1 MESVQH
7 EGDRL
12 RGWEVVCPRRPS
24 PFAGVEVAGFRDR
37 AAAGLDMRVIPQP
50 AVTVVIE
57 LGGGALDVEHPGGSR
72 ALRSLAAGLSPGE
85 ARIRA
90 ERVDCV
96 EVRMSPVSAYSLL
109 GVSLA
114 DLDGIVIGLDDL
126 WRQEP
131 RLREQLTVTRDW
143 DARFALLDEFLAR
156 RHASARSMDPEVV
169 ASWEYIVSCR
179 GQVRV
184 GDLAVSCGWS
194 RKRLW
199 SRFTAQVGLTPK
211 RAAMLVRFD
220 RAGTGLSAG
229 RGAADVAVTCG
240 YVDQSHL
247 HRDVLAFAGCTPGA
261 LSPPPDTGTDK
272 GPDMIGGEQTGR
284 DQTGRDK
291 PGGEH
296 SSKT

>member
-1 MESVQH
+1 MDPVPYED
-7 EGDRL
+7 DRL
-12 RGWEVVCPRRPS
+12 RGWEVACPRRPS
-24 PFAGVEVAGFRDR
+24 PFTGVEMAGFRDR
-37 AAAGLDMRVIPQP
+37 AATGLDTRVIPQP
-50 AVTVVIE
+50 LVTVVIE
-57 LGGGALDVEHPGGSR
+57 LGDDALAVDNTGGSR
-72 ALRSLAAGLSPGE
+72 ELRSLAAGLSPGE
-85 ARIRA
+85 TRIRG

-109 GVSLA
+109 GVSLS
-114 DLDGIVIGLDDL
+114 DLNGLVVGLDEL
-126 WRQEP
+126 WRHEP
-131 RLREQLTVTRDW
+131 RLREQLSGIREW
-143 DARFALLDEFLAR
+143 EGRFALVDEFLAR

-169 ASWEYIVSCR
+169 ASWEHIVARR

-184 GDLAVSCGWS
+184 DELAVSCGWS

-220 RAGTGLSAG
+220 HAVRGLSAG
-229 RGAADVAVTCG
+229 RGAAEVAVACG

-261 LSPPPDTGTDK
+261 LGQPSQP
-272 GPDMIGGEQTGR
+272 
-284 DQTGRDK
+284 
-291 PGGEH
+291 EH

>member
-1 MESVQH
+1 MDSALY

-12 RGWEVVCPRRPS
+12 SGWEVACPRRPS
-24 PFAGVEVAGFRDR
+24 PFDGVEVAGFRDR
-37 AAAGLDMRVIPQP
+37 AAGGLDLRVIPQP
-50 AVTVVIE
+50 IVTVVIE
-57 LGGGALDVEHPGGSR
+57 LGDDALDVENTSGSR
-72 ALRSLAAGLSPGE
+72 ALRSFAAGLSPGE
-85 ARIRA
+85 ARIRG

-96 EVRMSPVSAYSLL
+96 EIRMSPVSAYSLL
-109 GVSLA
+109 GVSLS
-114 DLDGIVIGLDDL
+114 DLSGVVIGLDDL
-126 WRQEP
+126 WRHEP
-131 RLREQLTVTRDW
+131 RLREQLTGAREWED
-143 DARFALLDEFLAR
+143 RFALMDDFLAR
-156 RHASARSMDPEVV
+156 RHASAPSMDLEVV
-169 ASWEYIVSCR
+169 ASWEHIVSRR

-220 RAGTGLSAG
+220 RAVRGLSAG
-229 RGAADVAVTCG
+229 RSAADVAVVCG

-261 LSPPPDTGTDK
+261 LGSPPETNTAGDRNESLTASS
-272 GPDMIGGEQTGR
+272 
-284 DQTGRDK
+284 
-291 PGGEH
+291 GEH

>member
-1 MESVQH
+1 MESVLH

-12 RGWEVVCPRRPS
+12 RGWEVACPRHPS
-24 PFAGVEVAGFRDR
+24 PLAGVEVAGFRDR

-50 AVTVVIE
+50 NVTVVIE
-57 LGGGALDVEHPGGSR
+57 LGDDALAVEHTNGSR

-85 ARIRA
+85 ARIRG

-109 GVSLA
+109 GVSLS
-114 DLDGIVIGLDDL
+114 DLSGIVIGLDDL

-131 RLREQLTVTRDW
+131 LLREQLTDTRDW
-143 DARFALLDEFLAR
+143 DDRFVLLDEFLAR

-169 ASWEYIVSCR
+169 ASWERIVSRR

-220 RAGTGLSAG
+220 RAVRGLGSG
-229 RGAADVAVTCG
+229 RDAAEVAVACG
-240 YVDQSHL
+240 YADQSHL

-261 LSPPPDTGTDK
+261 LGSRAYTGPDTTVGAREEQTR
-272 GPDMIGGEQTGR
+272 GEQTR
-284 DQTGRDK
+284 
-291 PGGEH
+291 GEH